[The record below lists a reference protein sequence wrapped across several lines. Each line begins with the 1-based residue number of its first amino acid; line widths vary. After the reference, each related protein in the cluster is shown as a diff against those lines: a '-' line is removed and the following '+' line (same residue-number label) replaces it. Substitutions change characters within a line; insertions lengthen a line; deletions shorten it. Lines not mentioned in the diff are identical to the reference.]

1 LVVSQSGRRPARTG
15 ARRRT
20 ASRPRTACRW
30 KSHRIADQIIQDNNA
45 RDAQVW
51 SARFEFPNGKA
62 SEAIDSF
69 TKERAT
75 AHIDGASAQ
84 VVVEFNPVLT
94 KPIAVRAVALGGI
107 LCERRPK
114 LG

>member
-1 LVVSQSGRRPARTG
+1 MHDARYCDPA
-15 ARRRT
+15 
-20 ASRPRTACRW
+20 W
-30 KSHRIADQIIQDNNA
+30 VADQIVQDNKA

-62 SEAIDSF
+62 LQAVEMF
-69 TKERAT
+69 TNEKAAG
-75 AHIDGASAQ
+75 AHVDGASAQ

-94 KPIAVRAVALGGI
+94 KPIAERAVGLGGI
-107 LCERRPK
+107 LCERRSK